1 LSLSGDI
8 VGRMRDLPES
18 SAIAMLIKIDDY
30 LDTMRATL
38 DTFSVEKDL
47 ADIYITSTIP
57 SQSIKNVLQIL
68 EINME
73 RIYFVD
79 CISHIMMGTAVR
91 SEHVHVSFVESP
103 TMLENI
109 MLKVEYLMRSV
120 QGNKLVLLDSI
131 NSLAIHNNTKI
142 LSEFLHILV
151 NNLRAKNAY
160 TIILSV
166 DEQSNEEINNMLGLV
181 CDETLNLVDKK

>member
-1 LSLSGDI
+1 MAGDI
-8 VGRMRDLPES
+8 IGRMRDLPES
-18 SAIAMLIKIDDY
+18 SAVAMIIKIDNY
-30 LDTMRATL
+30 LDAMRATL
-38 DTFSVEKDL
+38 DTFSVEKGL
-47 ADIYITSTIP
+47 SDIYITSTIP

-68 EINME
+68 EIDLN

-79 CISHIMMGTAVR
+79 CISHMMMGTSVR
-91 SEHVHVSFVESP
+91 SEHVSFVESP

-109 MLKVEYLMRSV
+109 MLKVEFLMRSIE
-120 QGNKLVLLDSI
+120 GNKLVLLDSI

-160 TIILSV
+160 TLILSV
-166 DEQSNEEINNMLGLV
+166 EEQSSEEINNMLGLV
-181 CDETLNLVDKK
+181 CDETINLTESE